1 MKFPKVSGKVIAAIL
16 FILIILYSFRRESY
30 EVDRDRLKGILDAD
44 TTLTNPEKER
54 IGVSILKSTVPGI
67 PVELK
72 SILDKRPMLRN
83 NLAIFLDEYKQQVK
97 PPAIQDMV
105 SKYNGFECM
114 LKPPS
119 GFECRAK

>member
-16 FILIILYSFRRESY
+16 FILIILYSFRRERY
-30 EVDRDRLKGILDAD
+30 EVDRNRLKAILDAD

-54 IGVSILKSTVPGI
+54 IGVSILKSPLPAI
-67 PVELK
+67 PSELDPILK
-72 SILDKRPMLRN
+72 SRPMVRDNIARL
-83 NLAIFLDEYKQQVK
+83 LAEPK
-97 PPAIQDMV
+97 PQGIQDMV

-114 LKPPS
+114 MKPPS